1 MKKMLFAILTL
12 TAISIAAEQC
22 NDGTSNG
29 EIPLNSCYND
39 GYICKLA
46 TESSGIVRF
55 YLGTTSNCQTF
66 ETTRFVTHP
75 YNTNGTLN
83 ESITDN
89 FLRPLIVEDPMDNV
103 NALADAVNTA
113 FILNAFNERLKVRVT
128 YHRLGNVYDVN
139 SVRLQGIAKIP

>member
-1 MKKMLFAILTL
+1 MYI
-12 TAISIAAEQC
+12 
-22 NDGTSNG
+22 
-29 EIPLNSCYND
+29 
-39 GYICKLA
+39 YICKLA

-55 YLGTTSNCQTF
+55 YLGSTSNCQTF

-89 FLRPLIVEDPMDNV
+89 LLRPLIVEDPMDNV
-103 NALADAVNTA
+103 NALAVAVNTA

>member
-1 MKKMLFAILTL
+1 MTDLNDIEFNESENTDTL
-12 TAISIAAEQC
+12 AEQETITDEPVLTFYKYDT
-22 NDGTSNG
+22 DG
-29 EIPLNSCYND
+29 
-39 GYICKLA
+39 
-46 TESSGIVRF
+46 F

-89 FLRPLIVEDPMDNV
+89 LLRPLIVEDPMDNV
-103 NALADAVNTA
+103 NALAVAVNTA